1 MAMDQIFGIAGSALN
16 AQTVRMN
23 AIASNLANA
32 GTVAGSDQDAYR
44 AKRTAFKA
52 IMEQVGAKDPA
63 TISGGVGNY
72 EGGVKVSEIKDD
84 PTPVRRVLDP
94 GNPLAD
100 KEGYIYTSNV
110 NEMGEMVDMMAA
122 SRSYQNNVE
131 VINTARQLMMRT
143 LEITRA

>member
-1 MAMDQIFGIAGSALN
+1 MALDQIFGIAGSALN

-23 AIASNLANA
+23 TIASNLANA
-32 GTVAGSDQDAYR
+32 GTVAGSDQDAFR
-44 AKRTAFKA
+44 AKRTVFKA
-52 IMEQVGAKDPA
+52 IMDQQGSPQD
-63 TISGGVGNY
+63 SSYQGGVN
-72 EGGVKVSEIKDD
+72 VKEISND
-84 PTPVRRVLDP
+84 PSPVRRLLDP

-100 KEGYIYTSNV
+100 KDGYVYTSNV

-143 LEITRA
+143 LEITKA

>member
-1 MAMDQIFGIAGSALN
+1 MALDQIFGIAGSALN

-32 GTVAGSDQDAYR
+32 GTVSSTDQGAFR
-44 AKRTAFKA
+44 AKRTVFKA
-52 IMEQVGAKDPA
+52 IMEQQVAPQDG
-63 TISGGVGNY
+63 SY
-72 EGGVKVSEIKDD
+72 QGGVKVQQINDD
-84 PTPVRRVLDP
+84 PTPVRRLLDP
-94 GNPLAD
+94 GNPSAD
-100 KEGYIYTSNV
+100 KDGYVYASNV

-143 LEITRA
+143 LDLTKA